1 MLPEDC
7 FPVSENA
14 RENGR
19 CVRRRN
25 SMASVTLKNV
35 KKIYPF
41 NGDDAKKKKKKK
53 GEEAPEKKVNLQITD
68 KGVVAVQE
76 FSVDIKDKEF
86 IVLVGPSGCGK
97 STTLRM
103 IAGLEEISE
112 GELYI
117 GNRLV
122 NDVAPKDRDIA
133 MVFQNYALYPHMTVY
148 ENMAFALK
156 LRHAPKD
163 EIDKKVKEAAE
174 ILDITQYLG
183 RKPKALSGGQ
193 RQRVA
198 IGRAIVRD
206 PQVML
211 MDEPLSNLDAKLRNQ
226 MRAELIKLRERI
238 NTTFIYV
245 THDQTEAM
253 TLGDRIVIMK
263 DGFIQQIGTPQEVF
277 NHPYN
282 LFVATFI
289 GTPQM
294 NMFEN
299 AKLIKVDGKYAVQL
313 DNQTVV
319 LSDEKQAKLAAN
331 NVAEQDVV
339 LGVRPEH
346 IELTA
351 GGIEGKVDVSEMMGS
366 TVHLHVTS
374 MGRDVVLV
382 VSTMNMTGAEVAA
395 LSSGSTVHFS
405 FPGQVCHIFSK
416 ETGIN
421 LEA

>member
-1 MLPEDC
+1 
-7 FPVSENA
+7 
-14 RENGR
+14 
-19 CVRRRN
+19 
-25 SMASVTLKNV
+25 MASLTLKNV

-41 NGDDAKKKKKKK
+41 SGDDTKKKKKK
-53 GEEAPEKKVNLQITD
+53 GDAPEKKTNLQITD
-68 KGVVAVQE
+68 KGVVAVQDFNLE
-76 FSVDIKDKEF
+76 IADKEF

-117 GNRLV
+117 GDRLV

-156 LRHAPKD
+156 LRHTPKD
-163 EIDKKVKEAAE
+163 EIDRAVKLAAE

-198 IGRAIVRD
+198 IGRAIVRN
-206 PQVML
+206 PQVFL

-226 MRAELIKLRERI
+226 MRAEIIKLRERI

-282 LFVATFI
+282 LFVAGFI
-289 GTPQM
+289 GSPQM
-294 NMFEN
+294 NLFD
-299 AKLIKVDGKYAVQL
+299 AKLVKRNGKYAVVL
-313 DNQTVV
+313 DNLTVE
-319 LSDEKQAKLAAN
+319 LSEEKQAALAKN
-331 NVAEQDVV
+331 NVAEQEIT

-346 IELTA
+346 ITLCDN
-351 GGIEGKVDVSEMMGS
+351 GGISAKVDVSEMMGS
-366 TVHLHVTS
+366 TVHLHVTA

-382 VSTMNMTGAEVAA
+382 ISTMNMTGAEVAA
-395 LSSGSTVHFS
+395 LSNGANVS
-405 FPGQVCHIFSK
+405 FDFNGTVCHVFNK